1 MKDKIIKAAYLLS
14 LLFLLTLT
22 ALPTIAMAGEKQG
35 VNKGF
40 ITVTDCTG
48 RKVKVPEKI
57 NRIACMYLFTGHVVT
72 MLGRGNDIV
81 AVSNGLKRDS
91 LLLNICPSIKNT
103 MVPKVQG
110 AINMEELLK
119 AAPDVLF
126 MPGDMS
132 GDRREMEKLDRFGI
146 PTIIIDYSDI
156 KSQQKAITIIGKAI
170 GREKKSEEYNSYY
183 RKIVDRVKAV
193 TDKLPEDKR
202 LRLYYSENEATRT
215 TLDNDLTTDWLRIT
229 GVINVA
235 FNHSADILE
244 GKNFVS
250 LERILFWNPQVILVN
265 EPEARKLILQD
276 RKWAAVDAVKNR
288 RVYQMPIAISRWGH
302 PGSIETPMAIL
313 WTAKKVYPDLFRDIN
328 MERETKNYYKTF
340 FNYELTDSK
349 VEDILDGEL
358 RRKPKYAPEENRKA
372 KTGKRKQK
380 TGNRSGE

>member
-14 LLFLLTLT
+14 LLLTLTLT
-22 ALPTIAMAGEKQG
+22 ALPAVTKAGERQG

-40 ITVTDCTG
+40 IMVTDCAG

-91 LLLNICPSIKNT
+91 LLLNICPSIKNA

-119 AAPDVLF
+119 AAPDILF

-132 GDRREMEKLDRFGI
+132 GDRREMEKLERFGI

-170 GREKKSEEYNSYY
+170 GREKKAEEYNSYY
-183 RKIVDRVKAV
+183 RKIVARVKAV

-349 VEDILDGEL
+349 VEAILDGEL

-380 TGNRSGE
+380 TGYRSGE